1 MIPRERLREGVHP
14 GMRESCLYILYPQ
27 LYFCGIFFLSAG
39 WMGAY
44 LWNSHLRK
52 DELRNAADFS
62 IDSYILLVYFFF
74 AAIKHSLIV
83 PSLFFQAVKV
93 NCFLP
98 KNSIH
103 SLFFL
108 IFTYRLSESLDISD
122 ERYLY
127 LT

>member
-14 GMRESCLYILYPQ
+14 GIRESCLYILYPQ

-62 IDSYILLVYFFF
+62 IDSYIFLEELFCCDQT
-74 AAIKHSLIV
+74 ITKHSV
-83 PSLFFQAVKV
+83 VV
-93 NCFLP
+93 
-98 KNSIH
+98 
-103 SLFFL
+103 
-108 IFTYRLSESLDISD
+108 LSSGEG
-122 ERYLY
+122 
-127 LT
+127 